1 LQPCGILARHG
12 DRAGRHLE
20 AVLDVV
26 GGVPDEEHQP
36 IAHDL
41 GPIEARPHQGTPD
54 PLPAPRRIDRKGP
67 EKERRHR
74 TEPDRPV
81 ADGADDRLA
90 LAGDEAE
97 IGDRGDADPV
107 AVGGLAEP
115 VGSEREIEQ
124 RLDARPV
131 ERAFGSDHEHGSV
144 QRRAGEPV
152 TRARP
157 TFQAI

>member
-1 LQPCGILARHG
+1 M
-12 DRAGRHLE
+12 
-20 AVLDVV
+20 LDVV

-131 ERAFGSDHEHGSV
+131 ERALAVKDQPAPLVTVGNPD
-144 QRRAGEPV
+144 QAQPDLAPGEGGL
-152 TRARP
+152 
-157 TFQAI
+157 